1 MDKRYQVTVLG
12 ETKEY
17 PEGTPYGEI
26 VSAYADRMLHDVVLV
41 TVNGRLRELHKRL
54 SGDCQLELITTA
66 EPIGHNAYR
75 RSMTMLLLKAVYH
88 VAGHENIRK
97 VVLHF
102 SCLLYTSDAADE

>member
-66 EPIGHNAYR
+66 EPI
-75 RSMTMLLLKAVYH
+75 
-88 VAGHENIRK
+88 
-97 VVLHF
+97 
-102 SCLLYTSDAADE
+102 